1 VIERNAVDPVAAA
14 SGTRPPNVDPPN
26 VDHPN
31 VDHPNVDPAAA
42 QRVGREPPSPL
53 AVGVAVWLA
62 SEAMFF
68 GGLFAAW
75 FVLKA
80 HNEPRWPPGGE
91 QLDVA
96 RTFVFTLVLIAS
108 SFTIHH
114 AVRLAE
120 SGRRRAAAQWLVVT
134 IALGTTF
141 VLGQVWEY
149 ATLPFEFDRDSY
161 TSIYYLLTGFHG
173 AHVIGG
179 LVLMGLVAW
188 VVFSAGTRAPLGS
201 SFRATS
207 YYWHF
212 VDVVWVVLFAIV
224 YVIS

>member
-1 VIERNAVDPVAAA
+1 MVEPGAVDPVAAA
-14 SGTRPPNVDPPN
+14 LDSSPAVDRAPNP
-26 VDHPN
+26 
-31 VDHPNVDPAAA
+31 
-42 QRVGREPPSPL
+42 VGPERTSPL
-53 AVGVAVWLA
+53 AVGVVVWLA

-80 HNEPRWPPGGE
+80 HNAPAWPPGGE

-96 RTFVFTLVLIAS
+96 RTAVFTGVLIAS

-114 AVRLAE
+114 AVTLAE
-120 SGRRRAAAQWLVVT
+120 AGRRRAASRWLAFT
-134 IALGTTF
+134 W
-141 VLGQVWEY
+141 VLGATFIAGEIWEY
-149 ATLPFEFDRDSY
+149 ATLPFPFDRDSY
-161 TSIYYLLTGFHG
+161 SSIFYLLTGFHG

-179 LVLMGLVAW
+179 LVLMGVVAW
-188 VVFSAGTRAPLGS
+188 VVFTAESKAPLGPS
-201 SFRATS
+201 LRATS

-212 VDVVWVVLFAIV
+212 VDVVWVVLFLIV

>member
-1 VIERNAVDPVAAA
+1 MVVPARVPVLERTAVDPVAAA
-14 SGTRPPNVDPPN
+14 PGTRVLPTDR
-26 VDHPN
+26 
-31 VDHPNVDPAAA
+31 AGA
-42 QRVGREPPSPL
+42 EPPSPL
-53 AVGVAVWLA
+53 AVGVAIWLA

-96 RTFVFTLVLIAS
+96 RTLVFTLVLVAS

-120 SGRRRAAAQWLVVT
+120 QGRRRAAAQWLAGTIVLGVV
-134 IALGTTF
+134 F
-141 VLGQVWEY
+141 MLGQVWEY
-149 ATLPFEFDRDSY
+149 RTLPFPFDRDAY

-188 VVFSAGTRAPLGS
+188 VVFGGGSRAPLGPS
-201 SFRATS
+201 LRATS

-212 VDVVWVVLFAIV
+212 VDIVWVILFVVV